1 MNRLITYPG
10 AIPLDTDLLYTNKYA
25 MIGLGWL
32 AQACLGTSTVVDGFT
47 CIQQA
52 APNLTV
58 QLTAGAI
65 YTYTS
70 TDASAYGSLALD
82 TTHSL
87 VKQGLLLDT
96 VNLACAAP
104 GTSGQS
110 INYLIQV
117 QFSETDGG
125 STVLPYYNA
134 ANPSVAYSG
143 PGGAGTSN
151 FTVRQGGVCLLYT
164 SDAADD

>member
-104 GTSGQS
+104 GTSGRTR
-110 INYLIQV
+110 LAPV
-117 QFSETDGG
+117 ATTTEVAPVARMAAAVAGVERRT
-125 STVLPYYNA
+125 STPA
-134 ANPSVAYSG
+134 SAM
-143 PGGAGTSN
+143 
-151 FTVRQGGVCLLYT
+151 
-164 SDAADD
+164 AADR